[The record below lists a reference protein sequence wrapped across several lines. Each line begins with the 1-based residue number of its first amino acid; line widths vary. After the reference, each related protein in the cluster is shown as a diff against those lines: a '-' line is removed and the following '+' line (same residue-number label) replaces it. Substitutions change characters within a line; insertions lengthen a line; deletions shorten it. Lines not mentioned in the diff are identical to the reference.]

1 MFVCV
6 AHRESIFPFHTHIYK
21 RTQDQHHHQPQF
33 ICVQTFHSI
42 SQTSPSSSS
51 YLETSHNNNNLPY
64 QCNGCKN
71 SLCVCIQNENKHN
84 KHPWICGSGS
94 SSSYHMK
101 HTWNHKSFFL
111 LLLFL
116 SFQALS
122 FFVSGSDSFS
132 LLNVNVIGFRVY
144 NQKKRVKIFLN
155 NLSIFE
161 IIYLSSSSSG

>member
-1 MFVCV
+1 MDSTPEYKRQKKNWPSKIKNGTPKHCCCCCWILFVCV

-94 SSSYHMK
+94 SSSSYHIK
-101 HTWNHKSFFL
+101 HT
-111 LLLFL
+111 
-116 SFQALS
+116 
-122 FFVSGSDSFS
+122 
-132 LLNVNVIGFRVY
+132 
-144 NQKKRVKIFLN
+144 
-155 NLSIFE
+155 
-161 IIYLSSSSSG
+161 